1 MKYEDKRMEMMKERS
16 SAVAMMV
23 LHMSSQMVS
32 AWTEGEDSDALLFK
46 KVLFKTIWTRGLTLD
61 VFFLTEAFLCVAV
74 AGSVASLD
82 PVSQAS
88 FVTADDRLL
97 FNDSE

>member
-32 AWTEGEDSDALLFK
+32 AWTEDEDSDALLFK
-46 KVLFKTIWTRGLTLD
+46 KVLLRQ
-61 VFFLTEAFLCVAV
+61 
-74 AGSVASLD
+74 SH
-82 PVSQAS
+82 P
-88 FVTADDRLL
+88 
-97 FNDSE
+97 